1 MANDNN
7 SGRHSVPDTSRRVI
21 DVATGVLVALRG
33 YSEGEAFNELAAA
46 VRRTGVGV
54 GSLATALVALVG
66 GRPGPVPHQTEAL
79 DVWGD
84 LLAARVYGQATSLT
98 AVRAS

>member
-1 MANDNN
+1 MANDNIF
-7 SGRHSVPDTSRRVI
+7 GRPGVPDTSRRVI

-33 YSEGEAFNELAAA
+33 YSESEAFTELAAA
-46 VRRTGVGV
+46 VRQTGVGP
-54 GSLATALVALVG
+54 GTLATALVALTG
-66 GRPGPVPHQTEAL
+66 GRSGPVPHQAEAL

-84 LLAARVYGQATSLT
+84 LLAARVYGRASSLS